1 MWVEQKSSWI
11 KVVALGGF
19 ALPKIWTRT
28 LVVTAI
34 SVVVTVLYEKVPA
47 LHHSL
52 TPAPFTIVGLPLGIF
67 LGFRNNTAYDR
78 WWEGRKLWGSLVN
91 TTRSFTRQIL
101 TMIELQPG
109 APPVDESEIQTFEKK
124 LVNLVIAYVHAF
136 RHHLRDHAPWEKL
149 GRLLPADEVDRF
161 RAEDNVPL
169 GILQRIADLVVEAR
183 RKGWIHP
190 FHVNILESSLVSLTD
205 VQGACERIKGTP
217 VPYSYTV
224 LMHRIVGAYC
234 VMLPL
239 GLMETVKWATPLV
252 VLVISYCF
260 FGLDAIGGELEQ
272 PFGLD
277 TNDLPLRAISRT
289 IERNLRTRIGEPL
302 PDAAKPRNTIL
313 T

>member
-47 LHHSL
+47 LHTAL

-109 APPVDESEIQTFEKK
+109 APPADESELRTFEKK
-124 LVNLVIAYVHAF
+124 LVHLVIAYVHAF
-136 RHHLRDHAPWEKL
+136 RHHLRDHSPFEKL
-149 GRLLPADEVDRF
+149 GRLLPAAEVDRF
-161 RAEDNVPL
+161 RDEDNVPL

-205 VQGACERIKGTP
+205 VQGACERIKSTP

-224 LMHRIVGAYC
+224 LMHRIVGGYC
-234 VMLPL
+234 VLLPL
-239 GLMETVKWATPLV
+239 GLMETVKWATPAV
-252 VLVISYCF
+252 VLCVSYCL
-260 FGLDAIGGELEQ
+260 FGLDGIGGELEQ

-289 IERNLRTRIGEPL
+289 IERNLRRRIDEPL
-302 PDAAKPRNTIL
+302 PEPAKPRNTIL